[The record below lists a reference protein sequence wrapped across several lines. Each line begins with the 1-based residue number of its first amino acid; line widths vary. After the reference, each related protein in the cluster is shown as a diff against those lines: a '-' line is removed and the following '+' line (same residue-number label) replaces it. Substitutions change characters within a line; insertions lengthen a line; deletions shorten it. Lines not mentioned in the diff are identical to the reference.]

1 MLSAMERL
9 ADLTGRIE
17 QAAFDADWVL
27 QDAVMRELEALGEA
41 AGRVSGNFTKAHPE
55 IPWKEITGLRH
66 KFTLNL
72 HAAACLLQGIVDS
85 EIPSEPFSG

>member
-1 MLSAMERL
+1 
-9 ADLTGRIE
+9 
-17 QAAFDADWVL
+17 
-27 QDAVMRELEALGEA
+27 MRELEALGEA